1 MQSRLQSP
9 SFRLVSNEILDDL
22 QFLLA
27 TALKSAGIVKNVTVM
42 IGEHKFILD
51 GVLATL
57 AQG

>member
-1 MQSRLQSP
+1 MQSRLQYPFSRP
-9 SFRLVSNEILDDL
+9 VSNEILHDL

-27 TALKSAGIVKNVTVM
+27 TALKPAGIVKNVTVM
-42 IGEHKFILD
+42 IGEHEFILD

>member
-9 SFRLVSNEILDDL
+9 SFRLVSNEILHDL

-42 IGEHKFILD
+42 IGEHKFIVD